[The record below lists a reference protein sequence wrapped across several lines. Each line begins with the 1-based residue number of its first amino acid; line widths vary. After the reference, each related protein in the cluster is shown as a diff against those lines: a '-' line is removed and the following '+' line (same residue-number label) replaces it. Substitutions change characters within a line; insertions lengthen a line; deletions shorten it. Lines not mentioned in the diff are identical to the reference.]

1 MNKSLVQE
9 LISKFVQSYDSA
21 AKDRIW
27 QKQSADFRR
36 FWSEQV
42 LAPGKEIISD
52 DDCDAII
59 RILDYCGKGKTKGSE
74 VVAKVMVPQNVWRK
88 LFNILHS
95 DKKLASLVGSIFKEA
110 DVDRKAQL
118 INELYIAN
126 AAGKNRLTGE
136 SGNVLNAL
144 LAAYDPFKNL
154 SAVSMK
160 HRKALM
166 DFLEIK
172 LPFDGASASIGKQI
186 AHSNESIQEATRALG
201 LAGSARTLCQFLYSE
216 PVWNLWHAED
226 IVKRTDQQVIVT
238 IPPNAKT
245 EKNESANEG
254 EMRESLQIQAALAEI
269 GSRMGFQIWLP
280 RADRGRVLT
289 KWKPDH
295 GVLLDE
301 LPVGFDLTTMKT
313 IEQIDVLWLKKRTI
327 VRAFEVEHTTS
338 IYSGILRMADLLAMQ
353 PNLKIKLHIVAPASR
368 REKVFQEIRRPV
380 FALLEG
386 GALSDICTYLS
397 YDNVAD
403 LRKLQHLEHVS
414 DKVLEDY
421 EDKSQES

>member
-9 LISKFVQSYDSA
+9 LVPKFVQSYDSV
-21 AKDRIW
+21 AKDKIW
-27 QKQSADFRR
+27 QKQSADFRQ
-36 FWSEQV
+36 FWSQRV
-42 LAPGKEIISD
+42 LAPGKETISD

-59 RILDYCGKGKTKGSE
+59 RILDFNGKGKPKGSE
-74 VVAKVMVPQNVWRK
+74 VVAKVMVSQNVWRK

-95 DKKLASLVGSIFKEA
+95 DKKLASLVDSIFKEA
-110 DVDRKAQL
+110 NIDRKAQL
-118 INELYIAN
+118 IDELYIAN

-144 LAAYDPFKNL
+144 LAVYDPVKNL

-160 HRKALM
+160 HRNALR

-172 LPFDGASASIGKQI
+172 PLFDWASASIGKRI
-186 AHSNESIQEATRALG
+186 SHSNESIQEATRALG
-201 LAGSARTLCQFLYSE
+201 LAGSARTLYRFLYSE
-216 PVWNLWHAED
+216 PVWNLWHTED
-226 IVKRTDQQVIVT
+226 TVKRTDQQVIVT
-238 IPPNAKT
+238 VPQNTEA
-245 EKNESANEG
+245 EKNEASNEG

-269 GSRMGFQIWLP
+269 GTRMGFQIWLP

-289 KWKPDH
+289 KWKPDI
-295 GVLLDE
+295 GVLLEE
-301 LPVGFDLTTMKT
+301 LAVGFDQTTMKT

-397 YDNVAD
+397 YDNVSD
-403 LRKLQHLEHVS
+403 WRNQRHLEHLS
-414 DKVLEDY
+414 DNVIEDY
-421 EDKSQES
+421 EDKSQEA

>member
-9 LISKFVQSYDSA
+9 LVSKFVQSYDSV
-21 AKDRIW
+21 AKDNIW

-36 FWSEQV
+36 FWSERV
-42 LAPGKEIISD
+42 LAPGNETISD
-52 DDCDAII
+52 DDCDTVI
-59 RILDYCGKGKTKGSE
+59 RILDYSGKGKTKGSE

-95 DKKLASLVGSIFKEA
+95 DKKLARLVDSIFKEA

-118 INELYIAN
+118 IDELYIAN

-144 LAAYDPFKNL
+144 LTAYDPVKNL

-160 HRKALM
+160 HRNALM

-172 LPFDGASASIGKQI
+172 PFFDWASASIGKRI
-186 AHSNESIQEATRALG
+186 SHSNECIQEATRALG
-201 LAGSARTLCQFLYSE
+201 LAGSARTLYQFLYSE
-216 PVWNLWHAED
+216 PVWNLWHTED
-226 IVKRTDQQVIVT
+226 TVKRTDQQVIVT
-238 IPPNAKT
+238 VPQNNET
-245 EKNESANEG
+245 EMNEAPNEG

-269 GSRMGFQIWLP
+269 GTRMGFQIWLP
-280 RADRGRVLT
+280 RSDRGRVLT
-289 KWKPDH
+289 KWKPDI
-295 GVLLDE
+295 GVLLEE
-301 LPVGFDLTTMKT
+301 LPVGFDQTTMKT

-397 YDNVAD
+397 YDNVSD
-403 LRKLQHLEHVS
+403 LRNQQHLEHLS
-414 DKVLEDY
+414 DKVIEDY
-421 EDKSQES
+421 EDKSQEA